1 MTGWIWIL
9 GCMGAA
15 ALLILWLW
23 WENNALQ
30 MTGITEANA
39 KIPPCFDGFRDWCR
53 SSDLHNKSFGR
64 GKAGCLRKSDF
75 WIRISLSSPGT

>member
-39 KIPPCFDGFRDWCR
+39 KIPPCFDGFRIVQV
-53 SSDLHNKSFGR
+53 SDLHNQELWPRPKP
-64 GKAGCLRKSDF
+64 AA
-75 WIRISLSSPGT
+75 